1 VSAAQA
7 CALQVGRQWDAA
19 QQEHEELRQKL
30 DQLATSTEEQ
40 LRETASRSETQL
52 KDIEF
57 RTTELEGRVEQRL
70 EEKIAPLA
78 AGQRRLDQALRA
90 EQEGRKELVDGLGG
104 RVACLEQAQQ
114 AAEEQREAAME
125 ALREEVREGNSR
137 AAREAEKQV
146 RSNLDVVRYVT
157 SVARSMNH
165 VTGYSFSISENL

>member
-30 DQLATSTEEQ
+30 DRLATSTEQQ
-40 LRETASRSETQL
+40 LRETASRSATQL

-57 RTTELEGRVEQRL
+57 RTTELERKGGVEQRL

-90 EQEGRKELVDGLGG
+90 EQEGRKELADGLGG

-114 AAEEQREAAME
+114 AAEEQREVAME
-125 ALREEVREGNSR
+125 ALRGEVREGNSR
-137 AAREAEKQV
+137 ATREAEKQV
-146 RSNLDVVRYVT
+146 RSNHNVVRRVN
-157 SVARSMNH
+157 SVAQLMDH
-165 VTGYSFSISENL
+165 VLDIRA